1 MKEQKFDILKKDEE
15 LEIFKK
21 NIKSTKMA
29 EVDAELKQYKDE
41 GVRLR
46 TILEELMKEGPNHP
60 IYV

>member
-1 MKEQKFDILKKDEE
+1 
-15 LEIFKK
+15 
-21 NIKSTKMA
+21 MA
-29 EVDAELKQYKDE
+29 EVDVELKQYKDE